1 MVIREVKIIIHYMTK
16 LADHIEEEEFV
27 AIELFNITKVVG
39 PSTTKYN
46 HVEQKHQ
53 YYVEMFH
60 SPCLINDAKVAQLL
74 INLANPSPNLHE
86 KSRAHQI

>member
-1 MVIREVKIIIHYMTK
+1 MTK
-16 LADHIEEEEFV
+16 LANHIEEEEFV
-27 AIELFNITKVVG
+27 TIELFNITKVVG

-60 SPCLINDAKVAQLL
+60 NPCLINDV
-74 INLANPSPNLHE
+74 
-86 KSRAHQI
+86 R